1 MYSRPELP
9 LKTSLPS
16 PFPPN
21 EVFPAKKPDSY
32 FHNAS
37 GMHSQEQLFLPLY
50 LRQDSCIW
58 AEKLE
63 FHLFVFVKLSSQKEE
78 STHSTSFQK

>member
-9 LKTSLPS
+9 PKTTSLPS
-16 PFPPN
+16 SFPPN

-37 GMHSQEQLFLPLY
+37 GMHSKEQLFLPL
-50 LRQDSCIW
+50 
-58 AEKLE
+58 
-63 FHLFVFVKLSSQKEE
+63 
-78 STHSTSFQK
+78 